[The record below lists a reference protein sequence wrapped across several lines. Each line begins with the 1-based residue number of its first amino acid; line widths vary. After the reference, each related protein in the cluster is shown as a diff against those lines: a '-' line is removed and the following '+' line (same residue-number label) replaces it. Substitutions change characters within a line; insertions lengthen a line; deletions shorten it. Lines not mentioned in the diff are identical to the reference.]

1 MRKKRMSPKGSGSFR
16 KDRREG
22 VILFGL
28 ARKEKVKREGKKPE
42 VRLRFHWKRLGIT
55 LAVLGLVGW
64 LSCGAALFFY
74 FKTQRGYEEV
84 SYFKM
89 LILPLRLDQHRREMG
104 DYFIDRGIKEIN
116 EGEFRRGFH
125 HLRSGLA
132 RSPANAEARLMLATI
147 FNSPGFGERRLA
159 IEALAE
165 GFRYADKD
173 PQVFSAQYI
182 GFLFLLLS
190 LDQQDQRAIELAD
203 ELSSEVSDRE
213 TRAFLQI
220 QAVGAERKMGM
231 FTAAYERLQRNQ
243 LQRSSQG
250 LLLMA
255 RIFWQAG
262 EPEWARYALERGVE
276 TFPRDRLLLRQLYE
290 FLIQEEEWEKLLSH
304 TSLRL
309 LSRPDEDRSASAR
322 LYAYSG
328 LGMENR
334 ILPSVRDLLS
344 SSKNPAV
351 PGWILLFAVE
361 NIREDVAME
370 VFQHLQDADRV
381 EVGHIA
387 SVSLV
392 LARSENPQQSLVFI
406 GEIREE
412 KDLDLETMPIS
423 AIEALAH
430 QRLGRESVALTKLQE
445 ALNVEKVPV
454 DSYLLIAKS
463 FEDAGFEDFS
473 RRVLARSLEE
483 YPEERDLLTEMVSLT
498 IEEQE
503 LGFTDYIE
511 TLLSGRVPDRDF
523 LEEIRVELSSDQ
535 FLFLPNQGA
544 IVQRIDEIIDE
555 SERLSSSMAIATS
568 GTGNLELLEADAK
581 REFFQSR

>member
-55 LAVLGLVGW
+55 LAVLGIVGW

-74 FKTQRGYEEV
+74 FKTQRGYGEV

-104 DYFIDRGIKEIN
+104 DYFINRGIKEIN

-203 ELSSEVSDRE
+203 ELSSKVSDRE

-276 TFPRDRLLLRQLYE
+276 TFPRDRLLRRQLYE

-344 SSKNPAV
+344 SSKNPAIA
-351 PGWILLFAVE
+351 GWILQFAVK
-361 NIREDVAME
+361 NKREDVAME

-445 ALNVEKVPV
+445 ALNVENVPV

-473 RRVLARSLEE
+473 RRVLARGLEE
-483 YPEERDLLTEMVSLT
+483 YPKERDLLTEMVSLT